1 MDYDDYLS
9 MNQNKYDLFKITKQ
23 IRSKKFICEATIGS
37 GKSGEIRKQIYSH
50 KTDRFMVILPT

>member
-23 IRSKKFICEATIGS
+23 IRSKKFICEAPIGS
-37 GKSGEIRKQIYSH
+37 GKSGEIRK
-50 KTDRFMVILPT
+50 